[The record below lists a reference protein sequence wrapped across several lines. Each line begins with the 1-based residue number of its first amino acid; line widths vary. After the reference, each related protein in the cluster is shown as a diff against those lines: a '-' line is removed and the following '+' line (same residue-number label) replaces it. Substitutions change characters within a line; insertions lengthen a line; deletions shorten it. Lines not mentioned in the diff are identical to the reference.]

1 MHREFA
7 RVGQPVLDAAI
18 GSARTRRVGDTQT
31 WDRGF
36 SEDVAP
42 LVACAAAAYR
52 LGVLACAPYDL
63 LESVL

>member
-1 MHREFA
+1 
-7 RVGQPVLDAAI
+7 
-18 GSARTRRVGDTQT
+18 VGDTQT